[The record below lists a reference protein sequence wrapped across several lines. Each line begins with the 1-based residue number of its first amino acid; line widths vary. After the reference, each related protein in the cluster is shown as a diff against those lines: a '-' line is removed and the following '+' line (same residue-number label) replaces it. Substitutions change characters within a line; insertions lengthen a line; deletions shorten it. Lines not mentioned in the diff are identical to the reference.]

1 MISSFSFPGTRIQLL
16 EDLAKALDHQIDE
29 PRLSDGSE
37 PELLEANFPSLQEQ
51 SKHWSLNAEQHD
63 AFLLMGAALL
73 QHVHTT
79 NQLSELEHNQR
90 LVAKIHKIN
99 NYLDA
104 VLPINRQLVMFLAG
118 SGGTGKSRVIQCF
131 KDFARRWHS
140 VASTVISA
148 SSGVAA
154 MLIGGCTLHSALGIG
169 IRREPPKPTQQ
180 QIDAW
185 SEVGVLFIDEFSM
198 VTPHMLDL
206 IDTRL
211 RQLKGQPDK
220 LYGGVHLIFCGDF
233 YQLPPVGSGTIYSI
247 LNVTAGVNTIRA
259 SNGRHTWKTCL
270 TDVIELTK
278 NHRQQDPKWAS
289 TLEHFRINQ
298 PRQEDIDF
306 VSTRYM
312 FDDSHPIANPPKFTI
327 TAVPFNDMREK
338 ALRYCEQRLIQK
350 LPNCN
355 NPNDWRTHGILLV
368 KAVIKQTKKANPMTE
383 QQIEA
388 IRNLGSKK
396 LGRAGNLYCIVD
408 APYIVTNNDD
418 VSKGVANGT
427 LAFLQ
432 DIVLKTGCTITLH
445 ELKSGKRVPTVYA
458 SDVEC
463 LLFKHKNSAWNNV
476 SPFTTIPKGW
486 FPIIPSTKAVE
497 CNFNGAYRTKIQML
511 QLPCVLSLVL
521 TGHKTQ
527 GLTTDSIIL
536 SGLAPK
542 DKSGVSGWLYV
553 ILSRVKT
560 IEGLFL
566 MENIE
571 KNPTK
576 YSARNDVKREM
587 NRLRAINLQTIQRLQ
602 AAQTQQQV

>member
-1 MISSFSFPGTRIQLL
+1 MRIQLL
-16 EDLAKALDHQIDE
+16 EDLAKALDHQINE

-37 PELLEANFPSLQEQ
+37 PELLEANLTSLSLQKQ
-51 SKHWSLNAEQHD
+51 SQHWSLNAEQHD
-63 AFLLMGAALL
+63 AFLLMGDALL

-79 NQLSELEHNQR
+79 NQLSQLEHNQR

-104 VLPINRQLVMFLAG
+104 VFPINRQLVMFLAG

-140 VASTVISA
+140 IASTVIGA

-198 VTPHMLDL
+198 VTSHMLDL

-220 LYGGVHLIFCGDF
+220 LYGGVYLIFCGDF
-233 YQLPPVGSGTIYSI
+233 YQLPPVGSGTIYSK

-289 TLEHFRINQ
+289 TLEHFRIHQ

-312 FDDSHPIANPPKFTI
+312 FDDSHPIANPQKFTI
-327 TAVPFNDMREK
+327 TALPFNDMREK
-338 ALRYCEQRLIQK
+338 ALRYCEQRLILK
-350 LPNCN
+350 LPNCK

-368 KAVIKQTKKANPMTE
+368 KAVIKQTKKSNPMTE

-396 LGRAGNLYCIVD
+396 LGRAGNLYCILD

-418 VSKGVANGT
+418 VSKGVAKGT
-427 LAFLQ
+427 L
-432 DIVLKTGCTITLH
+432 
-445 ELKSGKRVPTVYA
+445 
-458 SDVEC
+458 
-463 LLFKHKNSAWNNV
+463 
-476 SPFTTIPKGW
+476 
-486 FPIIPSTKAVE
+486 
-497 CNFNGAYRTKIQML
+497 
-511 QLPCVLSLVL
+511 
-521 TGHKTQ
+521 
-527 GLTTDSIIL
+527 
-536 SGLAPK
+536 
-542 DKSGVSGWLYV
+542 
-553 ILSRVKT
+553 
-560 IEGLFL
+560 
-566 MENIE
+566 
-571 KNPTK
+571 
-576 YSARNDVKREM
+576 
-587 NRLRAINLQTIQRLQ
+587 
-602 AAQTQQQV
+602 

>member
-1 MISSFSFPGTRIQLL
+1 LISSFSFPGTRIQLL